1 MQQIQVAL
9 VDALDA
15 SLIDLKRFSKKVIAH
30 YFHTKYI
37 AKGLQVSVG
46 ELIPARFE
54 RNTRVGFTLA
64 RSHRWTWASSRSW
77 KQWTE
82 ASIRVCAVCS
92 TPCTTC
98 SVSGGWWKRTQSEPG
113 RTWFRRRGG
122 WHALLNRRSTGL
134 STNHITCFIDLDQSY
149 FSISNM
155 SSPPPP
161 DST

>member
-64 RSHRWTWASSRSW
+64 RSHRWT
-77 KQWTE
+77 
-82 ASIRVCAVCS
+82 
-92 TPCTTC
+92 
-98 SVSGGWWKRTQSEPG
+98 
-113 RTWFRRRGG
+113 
-122 WHALLNRRSTGL
+122 
-134 STNHITCFIDLDQSY
+134 
-149 FSISNM
+149 
-155 SSPPPP
+155 
-161 DST
+161 